1 MDLIR
6 QNKNFRLV
14 FLGAL
19 VSSVGDVLF
28 NFAMGLYILELT
40 HSAFMLSLYGTIGG
54 VTWLLLAPFG
64 GVMVDRIPRVKV
76 IYWTDFIRG
85 LNIILC
91 GFVILFVDNVNVIM
105 TCLCLSSVIS
115 SLNGALFGPASQA
128 IIPLTVDNEQLI
140 KANSLMSLM
149 YGIKDVFG
157 MLLAGILYSWLGPV
171 VIIFINGLSFIV
183 SGITEVF
190 IQLDEGEL
198 LKRAQ
203 ESHMLTDLKE
213 GCRYI
218 LSQNKAILL
227 LLIILNFKNLALGPV
242 QSVLVPYLMNEHLN
256 VNEMYLSALYVAMA
270 LGGILGSL
278 WVSKG
283 QTLNTYQT
291 MKQSLWV
298 LMICMGVQW
307 MLFELVEVQR
317 IPYLGFFSNL
327 FVIFIVSGAIN
338 VLFYVPVMAS
348 LQRVVSAE
356 FYGRVMSLFT
366 MISSITAPL
375 SLMCG
380 GILIDYFGISMIYV
394 FALIFLALSIYLMK
408 KWKTLKQL

>member
-28 NFAMGLYILELT
+28 NFAIGLYILELT

-76 IYWTDFIRG
+76 IYFTDFIRG
-85 LNIILC
+85 INILLCGLVMLTVDHVNII
-91 GFVILFVDNVNVIM
+91 M
-105 TCLCLSSVIS
+105 ACLCLSSVIS
-115 SLNGALFGPASQA
+115 SINGALFGPASQA
-128 IIPLTVDNEQLI
+128 IIPLTVEEEQLV

-157 MLLAGILYSWLGPV
+157 MLLAGILYSWLGPI
-171 VIIFINGLSFIV
+171 VIIFINGFSFIM
-183 SGITEVF
+183 SGITELF
-190 IQLDEGEL
+190 IKLDESEL

-203 ESHMLTDLKE
+203 ESHVLTDLKE

-218 LSQNKAILL
+218 LCQNKAILW
-227 LLIILNFKNLALGPV
+227 LLIILNFKNLALGPI
-242 QSVLVPYLMNEHLN
+242 QSVLVPYLMNEHLH

-278 WVSKG
+278 WVSKEKVLK
-283 QTLNTYQT
+283 TNETI
-291 MKQSLWV
+291 KKSLWT
-298 LMICMGVQW
+298 LIICVGIQW
-307 MLFELVEVQR
+307 ALFELLELGR
-317 IPYLGFFSNL
+317 IPYLGFFL
-327 FVIFIVSGAIN
+327 FLFILFIISGAIN
-338 VLFYVPVMAS
+338 VLLYVPVMAS
-348 LQRVVSAE
+348 LQRVVS
-356 FYGRVMSLFT
+356 
-366 MISSITAPL
+366 
-375 SLMCG
+375 
-380 GILIDYFGISMIYV
+380 
-394 FALIFLALSIYLMK
+394 
-408 KWKTLKQL
+408 

>member
-28 NFAMGLYILELT
+28 NFAIGLYILELT

-64 GVMVDRIPRVKV
+64 GVMVDRIPCVKV
-76 IYWTDFIRG
+76 IYFTDFIRG
-85 LNIILC
+85 INILLCGLVMLTVDHVNII
-91 GFVILFVDNVNVIM
+91 M
-105 TCLCLSSVIS
+105 ACLCLSSVIS
-115 SLNGALFGPASQA
+115 SINGALFGPASQA
-128 IIPLTVDNEQLI
+128 IIPLTVEEEQLV

-157 MLLAGILYSWLGPV
+157 MLLAGILYSWLGPI
-171 VIIFINGLSFIV
+171 VIIFINGFSFIM
-183 SGITEVF
+183 SGITELF
-190 IQLDEGEL
+190 IKLDESEL

-203 ESHMLTDLKE
+203 ESHVLTDLKE

-218 LSQNKAILL
+218 LCQNKAILW
-227 LLIILNFKNLALGPV
+227 LLIILNFKNLALGPI
-242 QSVLVPYLMNEHLN
+242 QSVLVPYLMNEHLH

-278 WVSKG
+278 WVSKEKVLK
-283 QTLNTYQT
+283 TNETI
-291 MKQSLWV
+291 KKSLWT
-298 LMICMGVQW
+298 LIICVGIQW
-307 MLFELVEVQR
+307 ALFELLELGR
-317 IPYLGFFSNL
+317 IPYLGFFL
-327 FVIFIVSGAIN
+327 FLFILFIISGAIN
-338 VLFYVPVMAS
+338 VLLYVPVMAS

-366 MISSITAPL
+366 MISSITSPL
-375 SLMCG
+375 SLMFG
-380 GILIDYFGISMIYV
+380 GILIDYVGISMIYL
-394 FALIFLALSIYLMK
+394 FSLFFLALSIYLMK
-408 KWKTLKQL
+408 EWKTLKQL